1 MVTQEMCMG
10 PLLCRTR
17 TGECCQ
23 LEFFEGSV
31 VCPLSCNI
39 NRQSQ
44 NPGGYSLNQ
53 IFGVTFVSTL
63 FYNVF
68 TNIGSTTATSTVP
81 TITTTTIPPTTAP
94 TFTTSMSKLSIW
106 LISNNF
112 ISVTGI
118 SGTFSSVNY
127 PNNYTNSYEEQFTI
141 SVKEGSTISL
151 LFDFFD
157 IEYHISCRYD
167 NITSKLIIIIFV

>member
-1 MVTQEMCMG
+1 MVTEEMCMG

-53 IFGVTFVSTL
+53 IFGVTLVSTL
-63 FYNVF
+63 LYNVLN
-68 TNIGSTTATSTVP
+68 NIGATTTSTTIP
-81 TITTTTIPPTTAP
+81 TITTTITPPTTTTTAP
-94 TFTTSMSKLSIW
+94 TFTTSMTKLS
-106 LISNNF
+106 L
-112 ISVTGI
+112 
-118 SGTFSSVNY
+118 
-127 PNNYTNSYEEQFTI
+127 
-141 SVKEGSTISL
+141 
-151 LFDFFD
+151 
-157 IEYHISCRYD
+157 
-167 NITSKLIIIIFV
+167 